1 MPDGVLQWEGLPG
14 FGDRPLRFHRV
25 RLSGDDAPLSLD
37 EITHAEIHVWGFV
50 LDLSEEEIALARS
63 ILSGEERA
71 RADRFVSDLHRRWFI
86 TAHAGLRNLLNRYRP
101 RHADLTIERAA
112 TGKPYLRDVPSLRFS
127 LTHSYGRALVAV
139 AWDRDVGVDLEKV
152 RPEVDVLSLARR
164 FLSKHDQ
171 DFIEGGE
178 PTGIHERFLMTWV
191 AREAAA
197 KIDGTGI
204 RFPLHCDHLALAEAE
219 DGTARWVMQHA
230 GTRRELETVR
240 SVRFLSLE
248 PGWVGAVS
256 AEGTDWVVIYCDD
269 TDDGVRRGT

>member
-25 RLSGDDAPLSLD
+25 RLGGDDALLPLD
-37 EITHAEIHVWGFV
+37 GIARAEIHVWGFV
-50 LDLSEEEIALARS
+50 LDLGEEEIALARS
-63 ILSGEERA
+63 ALSDEERA

-86 TAHAGLRNLLNRYRP
+86 AAHAGLRKLLNRYCP
-101 RHADLTIERAA
+101 RHADLKIERAA
-112 TGKPYLRDVPSLRFS
+112 TGKPYLRDIPSLRFN
-127 LTHSYGRALVAV
+127 LTHSYGRALVAI

-171 DFIEGGE
+171 DFIKGRE
-178 PTGIHERFLMTWV
+178 PTGTHERFLMTWV
-191 AREAAA
+191 AREAVA
-197 KIDGTGI
+197 KVDGTGI
-204 RFPLHCDHLALAEAE
+204 RFPLYRDHLVLME
-219 DGTARWVMQHA
+219 DGTAQWMMQSD
-230 GTRRELETVR
+230 GTAREPETIR

-248 PGWVGAVS
+248 LGWVGAVS

-269 TDDGVRRGT
+269 TDDGVRRGM

>member
-25 RLSGDDAPLSLD
+25 RLCGDDASLSMD
-37 EITHAEIHVWGFV
+37 AIARAEIHVWGFV
-50 LDLSEEEIALARS
+50 LDLGEEEIALARS
-63 ILSGEERA
+63 ALSDEERA

-86 TAHAGLRNLLNRYRP
+86 AAHAGLRKLLNRYRP
-101 RHADLTIERAA
+101 RHADLMIERAA
-112 TGKPYLRDVPSLRFS
+112 AGKPYLRDTPSLRFS
-127 LTHSYGRALVAV
+127 LTHSHGRALVAI

-152 RPEVDVLSLARR
+152 RPEVDVLTLARR

-171 DFIEGGE
+171 DFIEGRE
-178 PTGIHERFLMTWV
+178 PAGMHERFLMTWV

-197 KIDGTGI
+197 KVDGGGI
-204 RFPLHCDHLALAEAE
+204 RFPLHRDRLALME
-219 DGTARWVMQHA
+219 DGTAQWMTQND
-230 GTRRELETVR
+230 GTARGPETIR